1 MSREDPQ
8 LRVRIPAE
16 LKETLEQKAK
26 ENKRT
31 LTAEIVDRLEETTV
45 QDSVIG
51 NSDGFGRIA
60 GDYESL
66 CDEFEELK
74 AKYERECALDWADSN
89 KDELRH
95 AVERLR
101 EILNHPPKK

>member
-45 QDSVIG
+45 QDSVVG
-51 NSDGFGRIA
+51 SSDGFGRIA
-60 GDYESL
+60 DDYENL
-66 CDEFEELK
+66 CGEFEELRE
-74 AKYERECALDWADSN
+74 KYEREYALDWADSN

-95 AVERLR
+95 AVERLH
-101 EILNHPPKK
+101 ELLNHPSKK